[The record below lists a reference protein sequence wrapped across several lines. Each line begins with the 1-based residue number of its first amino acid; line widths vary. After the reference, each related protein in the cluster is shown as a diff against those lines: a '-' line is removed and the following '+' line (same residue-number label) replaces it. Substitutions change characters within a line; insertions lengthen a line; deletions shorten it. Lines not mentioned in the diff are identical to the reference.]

1 MTGPM
6 CRFLVLALL
15 TVPAATA
22 AAADGW
28 SGEVGAGFLSTEG
41 NSSTRSSNGKAMVVY
56 TEAPWKNTFTASAV
70 HAASAAGTTAERYA
84 AGDKVDYL
92 FTERS
97 YAFVVVEYEK
107 DLFGAVRERTSEAV
121 GLGRHFLAGPAHFL
135 DGELG
140 VGARQSEE
148 NATGDRRNE
157 AIARASARYEWKFT
171 DRNSFIQALKSE
183 GGDDNVYT
191 ESVTQL
197 KLQVIGQLAAALAY
211 TVRYNS
217 EVPPGV
223 EHADS
228 EASVNLVY
236 AFGAK

>member
-1 MTGPM
+1 MTGSM
-6 CRFLVLALL
+6 RLSLAFALFAL
-15 TVPAATA
+15 PTA
-22 AAADGW
+22 AAWAGDW
-28 SGEVGAGFLSTEG
+28 SGEVGAGYLSTSG
-41 NSSTRSSNGKAMVVY
+41 NSDTRSGNAKASVVY
-56 TEAPWKNTFTASAV
+56 KDKPWTNTFTASAV
-70 HAASAAGTTAERYA
+70 TASSDAGTTAERYA
-84 AGDKVDYL
+84 ASDKVDYL

-148 NATGDRRNE
+148 NATGERRSE
-157 AIARASARYEWKFT
+157 TIGRAGIRYEWKFT
-171 DRNSFIQALKSE
+171 DRNSFMQSLKSE
-183 GGDDNVYT
+183 GGEDNVFS

-211 TVRYNS
+211 TVRQNS
-217 EVPPGV
+217 EVPPGT
-223 EHADS
+223 EHTDT